1 MTRVAL
7 LRPRGVLAVTLV
19 CFAALAGGAALA
31 GVLPADEAVRDAL
44 LDLASPPVVTAL
56 RVVNAAGDWR
66 ALLPGTVMLLVV
78 FPRAR
83 ARWWLWL
90 GLMLIAATGPDV
102 VKAVVG
108 RPRPGAASY
117 GFPSGHATAAAAYFG
132 ALVYLAGSLRPPAPT
147 LIRAASVVMIVLVAV
162 ARVVLRAH
170 WPSDALGGIALGL
183 ALASATALL
192 AASSFSEG
200 PARAP
205 RGS

>member
-7 LRPRGVLAVTLV
+7 LHPRGVLLVTLT
-19 CFAALAGGAALA
+19 CFAALAAGAALA

-44 LDLASPPVVTAL
+44 VEVASPSIVTGL

-66 ALLPGTVMLLVV
+66 ALAPGTALLLLV
-78 FPRAR
+78 FPQAR

-108 RPRPGAASY
+108 RPRPGAVSY

-132 ALVYLAGSLRPPAPT
+132 ALMYLAGALRPPAPA
-147 LIRAASVVMIVLVAV
+147 LIRAASVVMIVLVAI

-170 WPSDALGGIALGL
+170 WPSDALGGIAMGL
-183 ALASATALL
+183 ALASATALI
-192 AASSFSEG
+192 AATRE
-200 PARAP
+200 R
-205 RGS
+205 